1 MTLLSVMAVTAGLGF
16 ATAPKPKVMVLGTFH
31 FANPGRDAVKVTQ
44 RDILGQDRQ
53 REVLKVVADLAKYK
67 PTKIF
72 VEAVPDRQEEIDKAY
87 SAFRSGAPLTANEIQ
102 QIGFRLGKEL
112 NLPSLICVDYKSDMD
127 FESVLKFAGGNGM
140 GEIPQKMMSTVE
152 KIGKIMT
159 DWDRQYSVG
168 QLLAIHNDPTF
179 IRAGQRFYTDFL
191 AVGKH
196 PDYPGV
202 DMVAGWYRRN
212 LVIYQNIQKHL
223 EPGDRALVIYGS
235 GHAYYLN
242 QLFQDSQA
250 VEFARPSAYLPKPP
264 ISKFPDLE

>member
-1 MTLLSVMAVTAGLGF
+1 MALLSVLAVIAGVGF
-16 ATAPKPKVMVLGTFH
+16 ATVPKPKVMVLGTFH
-31 FANPGRDAVKVTQ
+31 FANPGHDAVKVTQ
-44 RDILGQDRQ
+44 RDILDPDRQ
-53 REVLKVVADLAKYK
+53 REVLKVVAELARYK

-72 VEAVPDRQEEIDKAY
+72 IEAVPERQADVDTAY
-87 SAFRSGAPLTANEIQ
+87 AALRGGAPLTANEVQ

-112 NLPSLICVDYKSDMD
+112 DLPSMICVDYKSDMD
-127 FESVLKFAGGNGM
+127 FESVLKFAGANGM
-140 GEIPQKMMSTVE
+140 GDVPRRMMTILE
-152 KIGKIMT
+152 KLGKIMS

-168 QLLAIHNDPTF
+168 QLLAIHNDPAF
-179 IRAGQRFYTDFL
+179 IRVGQRFYTDFL

-212 LVIYQNIQKHL
+212 LVIYQNVQSHL
-223 EPGDRALVIYGS
+223 KPGDRALVIYGS

-242 QLFQDSQA
+242 QLFTDNEA
-250 VEFARPSAYLPKPP
+250 VEFVRPSAYLPKPP